1 MINKGYLQIYE
12 GMPTGQPPPLTCT
25 KLNSQMLM
33 SCKSGNN
40 MKKKKVCV
48 LWVGVDEVKKLFF
61 GEIKLI
67 TKNNYGI
74 WNVNTYL

>member
-12 GMPTGQPPPLTCT
+12 GTPTGQPPPLTCT

-40 MKKKKVCV
+40 MQKKKKSVRAASRR
-48 LWVGVDEVKKLFF
+48 G
-61 GEIKLI
+61 
-67 TKNNYGI
+67 
-74 WNVNTYL
+74 